1 MNKEMHI
8 YTYSGTCYKKKNKK
22 KFSLHLNRV
31 YQTGEEQVFA
41 RCLYRR
47 LVIYNLHF
55 RYLLTIL
62 KSEYLSIFTIMVCNL
77 CSFQKTIAC
86 HLRIA
91 YVKDIFELGI
101 IQCMVNV
108 ILVNL
113 SFLTTTQKHLS
124 AEILVTSSFLINNY
138 RNIF

>member
-1 MNKEMHI
+1 MYILTAALATKRRTRRSFPSILTECI
-8 YTYSGTCYKKKNKK
+8 RLVKNKC
-22 KFSLHLNRV
+22 LLGV
-31 YQTGEEQVFA
+31 YIEGLSFTIF
-41 RCLYRR
+41 
-47 LVIYNLHF
+47 F

-108 ILVNL
+108 IHVNL
-113 SFLTTTQKHLS
+113 SFVTTTQKHLS
-124 AEILVTSSFLINNY
+124 AEILVTSSFLFNNY

>member
-1 MNKEMHI
+1 
-8 YTYSGTCYKKKNKK
+8 
-22 KFSLHLNRV
+22 
-31 YQTGEEQVFA
+31 
-41 RCLYRR
+41 
-47 LVIYNLHF
+47 
-55 RYLLTIL
+55 
-62 KSEYLSIFTIMVCNL
+62 MVCNL

-91 YVKDIFELGI
+91 YVKDSFELGI

>member
-1 MNKEMHI
+1 
-8 YTYSGTCYKKKNKK
+8 
-22 KFSLHLNRV
+22 
-31 YQTGEEQVFA
+31 
-41 RCLYRR
+41 
-47 LVIYNLHF
+47 
-55 RYLLTIL
+55 
-62 KSEYLSIFTIMVCNL
+62 MVCNL

-86 HLRIA
+86 HFRIA

-138 RNIF
+138 RNIFKYHALNIVNPDFCFYFIQGKK